1 MPTSRECWSRT
12 LRLQFGGNA
21 FLVSEASMARQII
34 YIFNGDPRTQEI
46 ETDSDDSIKIPA
58 SGAFFSHN
66 GKSWLVARVE
76 NCQMLGVPVSIRT
89 VRIFLVD
96 KS

>member
-1 MPTSRECWSRT
+1 MLTGRECQSVT
-12 LRLQFGGNA
+12 HAAQANGV
-21 FLVSEASMARQII
+21 LVSEASMARQII
-34 YIFNGDPRTQEI
+34 YVFNDDPSNQEI

-58 SGAFFSHN
+58 SGTRYSHN
-66 GKSWLVARVE
+66 GKSWFVARVE

-96 KS
+96 IN

>member
-1 MPTSRECWSRT
+1 LQ
-12 LRLQFGGNA
+12 LRGIA

-34 YIFNGDPRTQEI
+34 YVFNDDPSTQEI
-46 ETDSDDSIKIPA
+46 ETDPDDSITIPA
-58 SGAFFSHN
+58 SGTHYSHN
-66 GKSWLVARVE
+66 GKTWLVARVE

-96 KS
+96 KN